1 MTTTVTTTPE
11 PTRRI
16 LCSSVDF
23 GFGSAGKMLSI
34 LEHLGDCRLT
44 VVGSE
49 LLSSIT
55 STPAAAAHAG
65 AAVSWGPELEWIEKG
80 EIRVEDYDA
89 ALVILDPDL
98 ATELTERGLPVV
110 YVDSLPHIWGPAD
123 PICTEV
129 FAYCAQATTQE
140 QQRFEAL
147 DDVRTLDWVEPI
159 ISVREPGERDHELA
173 VVNVGGVHSPHL
185 VGGTSP
191 YVATVV
197 LPTVRALLAAGRMV
211 RVAGNVGGAVAEQL
225 AELGVASGVMARPDF
240 LSLVASAGLLVT
252 SPGMTAML
260 EAGAA
265 RTPTI
270 LLPPQNLS
278 QILNADA
285 LAGEVVSRRIDW
297 PDQWLSR
304 AAVEEARLLGEEAAL
319 EVIYDGIECIA
330 DLPEAPEWVLVQ
342 VAQRLAEADF
352 WLSERVA
359 GVGTG
364 GARRVATHVRRAAAA

>member
-1 MTTTVTTTPE
+1 METTVTTTAG

-49 LLSSIT
+49 LLASIT
-55 STPAAAAHAG
+55 STPGDG
-65 AAVSWGPELEWIEKG
+65 ALGPALEWIEKDD
-80 EIRVEDYDA
+80 IRVEDFDA
-89 ALVILDPDL
+89 ALVILDPVL

-129 FAYCAQATTQE
+129 FAYCAQATTQGE
-140 QQRFEAL
+140 QRFEAL
-147 DDVRTLDWVEPI
+147 ADVHALDWVEPI
-159 ISVREPGERDHELA
+159 ISVREPGERDEELA

-197 LPTVRALLAAGRMV
+197 LPTVHALLAAGRTV
-211 RVAGNVGGAVAEQL
+211 RVAGNVGGPVAEAL
-225 AELGVASGVMARPDF
+225 TELGVPSGVMARPDF
-240 LSLVASAGLLVT
+240 LTLVGCAGLLVT

-278 QILNADA
+278 QILNADC
-285 LAGEVVSRRIDW
+285 LAGQVSHRRIDW

-304 AAVEEARLLGEEAAL
+304 ATVEAARMHGEEAAL
-319 EVIYDGIECIA
+319 DVIYAGIERIA
-330 DLPEAPEWVLVQ
+330 DRPEASDWVLAQ
-342 VAQRLAEADF
+342 VADRLVDADS
-352 WLSERVA
+352 WLSDRVA
-359 GVGTG
+359 AVGTD